1 MVGIVGNRRTQYTKK
16 VIRKAFQEILMEK
29 EFEKITITEIAQ
41 RADINRGTF
50 YKYYKDTADLLEEIE
65 KEIVEQIAD
74 NLQQENLP
82 LDLWLEKLLLILQ
95 ENPSVSHLILLNNS
109 HLLDLLLE
117 KSDRKRLNALLF
129 ISKMQQEK
137 N

>member
-1 MVGIVGNRRTQYTKK
+1 MEIAEHNIQKK
-16 VIRKAFQEILMEK
+16 KSDSKSISRDFDGK

-82 LDLWLEKLLLILQ
+82 LDLWLEKI
-95 ENPSVSHLILLNNS
+95 ITYTAR
-109 HLLDLLLE
+109 
-117 KSDRKRLNALLF
+117 KS
-129 ISKMQQEK
+129 
-137 N
+137 

>member
-1 MVGIVGNRRTQYTKK
+1 MKNHN
-16 VIRKAFQEILMEK
+16 
-29 EFEKITITEIAQ
+29 TEIAQ

-50 YKYYKDTADLLEEIE
+50 ISITRYCRPFRGDLRKKSLN
-65 KEIVEQIAD
+65 KLQIIWV
-74 NLQQENLP
+74 QENLP
-82 LDLWLEKLLLILQ
+82 LDLWLENYTYCKK
-95 ENPSVSHLILLNNS
+95 NPSVSHLILLNNS